1 MFSRKPGAVAWPK
14 THRVNAFFPLSG
26 KRFTDIRVCA
36 SSLSRSRGLLFRN
49 VSEQALLWPCAS
61 VHSIAMGHAIDVI
74 YLSTDGV
81 VVKIVQNLVPWRM
94 SMGGRDAFA
103 VLEVRAGS
111 SNDVQLGER
120 VSFEELQ

>member
-1 MFSRKPGAVAWPK
+1 
-14 THRVNAFFPLSG
+14 
-26 KRFTDIRVCA
+26 
-36 SSLSRSRGLLFRN
+36 
-49 VSEQALLWPCAS
+49 
-61 VHSIAMGHAIDVI
+61 MGHAIDVI